1 MHARKISLT
10 HIRTMILVGTFLALS
25 PATATRAQ
33 ETETENSLETPESW
47 SDFVQS
53 TVTLGSWKAKGVTEP
68 IWEGIPG
75 GLAYTSTEHWHVDE
89 TKQRIIQ
96 RHVIQT
102 DDGKVISTGGGSIYW
117 DEETSKVVA
126 DVSGFDTGKP
136 YYGHSVYLG
145 FDPETKTE
153 HWSHTETSRGTTKD
167 YNIQRS
173 LENINGVTSTFQP
186 SEGGTPWI
194 VEAQRIN
201 PLAEALANVD
211 MLGTWTLEVDGKVMQ
226 REHVESIL
234 DGRAIRFKMEKL
246 DDEGNWVHEGLG
258 IMTWDYSRQAIVTRG
273 ISQNGFSYETSVLSI
288 NTEGDAVKLVI
299 EGNGHGP
306 NGAIVSA
313 RITETYHQDELTVSF
328 IELQTSILED
338 KPVWANAEKVWTRLD
353 R

>member
-1 MHARKISLT
+1 MQARKIYTTRL
-10 HIRTMILVGTFLALS
+10 RTTTMVATLLALS
-25 PATATRAQ
+25 SATAIRAQ
-33 ETETENSLETPESW
+33 EKEADHSLETPESW
-47 SDFVQS
+47 SEFVQS
-53 TVTLGSWKAKGVTEP
+53 TVTLGSWKAEGVTEP

-89 TKQRIIQ
+89 TKNRIIQ

-173 LENINGVTSTFQP
+173 LKTINGVTSTFQP

-194 VEAQRIN
+194 VEAQRVN

-211 MLGTWTLEVDGKVMQ
+211 LLGTWTLEADGKVVQ
-226 REHVESIL
+226 REHVEAIL

-258 IMTWDYSRQAIVTRG
+258 IMTWDYRRQAIVTRG

-288 NTEGDAVKLVI
+288 KTEGDSVKLVI
-299 EGNGHGP
+299 EGSGHGP
-306 NGAIVSA
+306 NGAAVTA
-313 RITETYHQDELTVSF
+313 RITETYHKDELTVNF
-328 IELQTSILED
+328 LELQTSILED
-338 KPVWANAEKVWTRLD
+338 KPAWADAEKVWIRLD